1 MNKVKCFLI
10 NKKATQQL
18 QELFKVRKKKKK
30 DIVRNNEDC
39 DMVIG

>member
-18 QELFKVRKKKKK
+18 QELFKVRKKN

-39 DMVIG
+39 DMVTG